1 MYRYGTSMV
10 AMNRSLLWGGMLSLT
25 AAFLH
30 IAIIIGGPAWYR
42 FFGAGERLTRLAEE
56 GSAIAGTITA
66 LVALL
71 LLSWSLYAFAGA
83 GLVRRLPLLKAALVL
98 ITAIYLLRGIAL
110 LPVALFMPQAVD
122 TMLII
127 SSLISLAIG
136 LLHLSGTR
144 QMIWELT

>member
-1 MYRYGTSMV
+1 MV

>member
-1 MYRYGTSMV
+1 
-10 AMNRSLLWGGMLSLT
+10 MNRSLLWGGMLSLT